1 MKRRIHFNAL
11 FLAAVWAKCTFEIF
25 LSYLRQQCGACSSCS
40 SPSPSSP
47 PSPPSS
53 FPFASPP
60 QIPLSSRFFEFC
72 FHSPHSP
79 PSLDAFLLFLLFSCS
94 PPPALLLPPAGRS
107 WSGGWRQF
115 RKRKTQTFFPW
126 RDLVLNSAFSLSLHK
141 GDGFTCTT
149 LPHNISPIAPLLSWN
164 WKIIAPKKSTQVKFY
179 FVNIFGVQSGVTA
192 EEGDLVSL

>member
-47 PSPPSS
+47 SSPPSPPSS

-60 QIPLSSRFFEFC
+60 QIPLSSRFSEFC

-126 RDLVLNSAFSLSLHK
+126 RDLVLNSAFSLSLSTKETALHAQRYHIIFHPLHHCFPETGK
-141 GDGFTCTT
+141 ILLQKSPNKLSFTLWTF
-149 LPHNISPIAPLLSWN
+149 SVFS
-164 WKIIAPKKSTQVKFY
+164 Q
-179 FVNIFGVQSGVTA
+179 
-192 EEGDLVSL
+192 E